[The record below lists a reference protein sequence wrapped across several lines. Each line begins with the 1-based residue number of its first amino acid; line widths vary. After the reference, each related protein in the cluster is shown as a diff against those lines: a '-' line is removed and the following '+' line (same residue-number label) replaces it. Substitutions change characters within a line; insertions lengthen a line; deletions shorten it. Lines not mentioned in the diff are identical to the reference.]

1 MRISFLSKT
10 AVVSLCLLLLLSITE
25 VFPAWIYA
33 EMPLYGSGGSIKLE
47 TGVFQW
53 QGSEVLPDEEEDGEG
68 YAHAELI
75 TNIIDGENIGL
86 NSPDSYLN
94 EQIAVRLDKHGGH
107 DTLGSMAITQGTALT
122 ELFNLHT
129 DNVTFLIH
137 MKSDTLYY
145 IFTTSLDLGEKRKP
159 TYKIGSTISPIYRTT
174 VVKQNGKWVATK
186 TEEGSAKS
194 AYYEETQP
202 SLFENISRIPS
213 FDPTTWGAN

>member
-1 MRISFLSKT
+1 MRTSLFSKST
-10 AVVSLCLLLLLSITE
+10 LVLLCLLFLISIPGAFST
-25 VFPAWIYA
+25 WIFA
-33 EMPLYGSGGSIKLE
+33 EMPLNGHGDGILL
-47 TGVFQW
+47 GMDIFHW
-53 QGSEVLPDEEEDGEG
+53 QGSEVLPDEEEEGEG
-68 YAHAELI
+68 HAHAVLI
-75 TNIIDGENIGL
+75 NNLINHETNGL
-86 NSPDSYLN
+86 NNPDSYLN

-107 DTLGSMAITQGTALT
+107 DTLGSMAITQGEALT
-122 ELFNLHT
+122 ELFDLNT
-129 DNVTFLIH
+129 QNVTFLIH

-202 SLFENISRIPS
+202 SIFENISRIPS
-213 FDPTTWGAN
+213 FDPTTWKAN